1 VVLKGNLYYNQVT
14 SPRRGILYNPESDIL
29 IAECLI
35 AFFGV
40 KRFPNIIIVISVVNI
55 IPRLGLVIVKVFG
68 VIH

>member
-29 IAECLI
+29 IVECLI